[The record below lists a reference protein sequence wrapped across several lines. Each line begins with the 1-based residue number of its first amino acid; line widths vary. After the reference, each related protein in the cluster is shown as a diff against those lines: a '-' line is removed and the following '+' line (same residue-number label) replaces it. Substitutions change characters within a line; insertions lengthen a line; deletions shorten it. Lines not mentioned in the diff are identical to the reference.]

1 MLEEKYKK
9 DDIIVFRTVGSDEV
23 IAKVI
28 SDTPEKFTVSKPLAL
43 AQTPQGIGMTFYMIM
58 ADPESEFIV
67 EKANIITV
75 AKANKQAEESYIKRT
90 SNIVQQPKSQII
102 T

>member
-28 SDTPEKFTVSKPLAL
+28 
-43 AQTPQGIGMTFYMIM
+43 IMIFM
-58 ADPESEFIV
+58 
-67 EKANIITV
+67 
-75 AKANKQAEESYIKRT
+75 
-90 SNIVQQPKSQII
+90 
-102 T
+102 